1 MATTDQRAG
10 FRLPWTSEQRST
22 ADDGGFDGSVAAD
35 AAGPEA
41 AERPAADAIPVA
53 LEETVGSVPPTT
65 ATAAAPAPVGRPA
78 NRLLADLTRAMQT
91 AAETAR
97 TQTLGQFATEAK
109 TFVEEIHGRS
119 ASQVSEL
126 RKRADDDVA
135 SIREWSKA
143 EIARVREETEVRIG
157 GRKTELEH
165 HLELHAAVIER
176 EIERIHG
183 QVAAF
188 ESDMERF
195 FERLRAE
202 EDPTRIAAMAGNLPE
217 PPTFLASAVDVDEI
231 VAGTV
236 PPALVADAPDLQAG
250 ATLGSAATEV
260 VDAGDGPETVAVDA
274 VREDPDPAS
283 AEVAVETAD
292 VAVEAADVAVGASG
306 GSATDSGAD
315 AAWDRDPRLEALGS
329 SALDAAEA
337 EAATAV
343 GDSGDYAVID
353 DDALSAR
360 LADLVPER
368 QHPAAERQHP
378 AAERQASVAT
388 PAESTQIVVVGLV
401 SVSSIA
407 GFKRHLTRLP
417 GVRSVGVSSGPDGD
431 FLFAVNHDPALRL
444 GDAIP
449 SLPGFGARITN
460 SGDGVLNVT
469 ARDPESEG

>member
-22 ADDGGFDGSVAAD
+22 ADDGGFDGSGAAD
-35 AAGPEA
+35 ADGPEA

-53 LEETVGSVPPTT
+53 LEETVGSVPPAS
-65 ATAAAPAPVGRPA
+65 ATAPAPVGRPA
-78 NRLLADLTRAMQT
+78 NRLLADLTRAMQA

-126 RKRADDDVA
+126 RKRTDDDVA

-188 ESDMERF
+188 ETDMERF

-202 EDPTRIAAMAGNLPE
+202 EDPTRIATMAGNLPE

-236 PPALVADAPDLQAG
+236 PPALVADAPDRQAE
-250 ATLGSAATEV
+250 ATLGAAAMEL
-260 VDAGDGPETVAVDA
+260 VDAGDGPETAVVDDAREDSEPAPVDAAGEAAEVAAQIAVGAAEVAVDA
-274 VREDPDPAS
+274 SE
-283 AEVAVETAD
+283 
-292 VAVEAADVAVGASG
+292 
-306 GSATDSGAD
+306 GSVTDSGAD
-315 AAWDRDPRLEALGS
+315 AGWDRDPRLEALGA
-329 SALDAAEA
+329 SAPDAAEA

-343 GDSGDYAVID
+343 GDNGDYAVID

-368 QHPAAERQHP
+368 QHPAAERP
-378 AAERQASVAT
+378 AAERQATAT
-388 PAESTQIVVVGLV
+388 MPVESTQIVVVGLV

-460 SGDGVLNVT
+460 SGDGVLNVS